1 MVKIEQY
8 EAVRSGILLA
18 PVSTRLPGR
27 EPSPRR
33 KVWLQIAAAAPI
45 VQAASPQL
53 AAPMASQRNRKE
65 VREMTKNRSF
75 QGLIFIVILGIG
87 AALTF
92 TAYRMS
98 ANLAS
103 VWIAVCAFI
112 LACIVSSA
120 IQVADQWSKAV
131 VLRLGNFH
139 ALRGPGLFLIIPL
152 IDTIPYWID
161 TRVLTSSFKAEKTLT
176 KDTVP
181 VDVDAVLFWKI
192 IDPKKAALD
201 VADYQSAI
209 GWASQTALRDV
220 IGKTMLSDMLEGR
233 DKISSV
239 LRAIIDER
247 TEPWGIN
254 VISVE
259 VKDVLIPPALEN
271 AMSMQAQAERERQA
285 RVILG
290 DSERQVAEK
299 FVEAARTYANDP
311 IAFHLRG
318 MNMLY
323 EGLKQNSTI
332 VIVPSSAIETMQLGG
347 LAGLTALTMG
357 IGQDRAVKEREGQL
371 VSSNGSKALPAGESL
386 EVPPIPQAA

>member
-1 MVKIEQY
+1 MRKGSSFPALISAIIVVLG
-8 EAVRSGILLA
+8 AVLTYRLHLASSDATAICVFVTAILLA
-18 PVSTRLPGR
+18 
-27 EPSPRR
+27 
-33 KVWLQIAAAAPI
+33 W
-45 VQAASPQL
+45 
-53 AAPMASQRNRKE
+53 
-65 VREMTKNRSF
+65 
-75 QGLIFIVILGIG
+75 
-87 AALTF
+87 
-92 TAYRMS
+92 
-98 ANLAS
+98 
-103 VWIAVCAFI
+103 
-112 LACIVSSA
+112 IVSAS
-120 IQVADQWSKAV
+120 IQIADQWNKAV
-131 VLRLGNFH
+131 VLRFGKFRVLE
-139 ALRGPGLFLIIPL
+139 GPGLFFILPFV
-152 IDTIPYWID
+152 DTIPYWID
-161 TRVLTSSFKAEKTLT
+161 IRVLTSSFKAEKTLT

-209 GWASQTALRDV
+209 SWASQTALRDV

-233 DKISSV
+233 DKISDA
-239 LRAIIDER
+239 LQAIIDLR

-259 VKDVLIPPALEN
+259 VKDVLIPASLED

-299 FVEAARTYANDP
+299 FGEAAKTYINNPVAL
-311 IAFHLRG
+311 HLRA

-332 VIVPSSAIETMQLGG
+332 VIVPSSAVETMQLGG

-357 IGQDRAVKEREGQL
+357 LGQDKADKEAGGNATIARASAPIMPDDSL
-371 VSSNGSKALPAGESL
+371 VLSE
-386 EVPPIPQAA
+386 AAVG